1 MPASREEI
9 RAPRADLTADPRRA
23 ARRCYA
29 GTEEISMA
37 NSRRTRR
44 AGLFLL
50 LGAVSL
56 SAVGCAGTTIS
67 RILAEP
73 QRYTRRGDVRLN
85 GDVVESMS
93 FLGHGAYKL
102 DDGTGTIWVIS
113 NHGVPRRGARVKV
126 HGRIRDVVDVS
137 TIMRLPEQ
145 IGSGLVMTDAY
156 HRGR

>member
-1 MPASREEI
+1 MNYSI
-9 RAPRADLTADPRRA
+9 RMRA
-23 ARRCYA
+23 A
-29 GTEEISMA
+29 S
-37 NSRRTRR
+37 
-44 AGLFLL
+44 LVL
-50 LGAVSL
+50 LGVL
-56 SAVGCAGTTIS
+56 GLQAVGCAGTTIS

-73 QRYTRRGDVRLN
+73 QRYTRRGDVRLD

-113 NHGVPRRGARVKV
+113 SHGVPRRGARVNV